1 MEKTRDLFRKIRDTK
16 ETFHAKIYIVKDRYG
31 MDLTETE
38 AEVTRIQRRNVQKR
52 SS

>member
-1 MEKTRDLFRKIRDTK
+1 MGWI
-16 ETFHAKIYIVKDRYG
+16 KDRYG

-38 AEVTRIQRRNVQKR
+38 AEVTRIQRRNAQKR